1 MLIDNLTIYLCILS
15 LENKEE
21 KDKKERNKVQDIEVK
36 DEEIQEELKE
46 NKVPPHIKGNYKYVY
61 NVYLY

>member
-1 MLIDNLTIYLCILS
+1 MCIDFLAFLYIIPS

-46 NKVPPHIKGNYKYVY
+46 NKVPPHIKGNYKHSYISSY
-61 NVYLY
+61 